1 MHQKLIAVESE
12 ASEQDELI
20 AKFEAE
26 LQEIAQTIS
35 GYVTENRTYEE
46 KIAALQQTIAKRTN
60 SCVLDRRHFT
70 GNNLD

>member
-1 MHQKLIAVESE
+1 MESE

-26 LQEIAQTIS
+26 LQEIAQTIL

-46 KIAALQQTIAKRTN
+46 KIAAPTADEIAKKNR
-60 SCVLDRRHFT
+60 C
-70 GNNLD
+70 